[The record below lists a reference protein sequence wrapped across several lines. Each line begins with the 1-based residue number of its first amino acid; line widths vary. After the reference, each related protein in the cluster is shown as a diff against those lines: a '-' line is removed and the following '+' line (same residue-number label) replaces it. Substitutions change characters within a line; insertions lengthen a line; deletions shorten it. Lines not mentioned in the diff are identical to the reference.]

1 MRKIYSIFLATTAAM
16 LFAPAVN
23 AQLPYPDKGAYS
35 IANTIYDKTSVT
47 DYPLIF
53 PHDAGLQQPE
63 NLGVAYSKNVSS
75 PFSDGTYWIKLE
87 SFATGQ
93 SSFIETAA
101 PADIILVLDLSTS
114 MRNTR
119 NRYSYVEATVPSD
132 GWTPHTINAGTY
144 YILYEG
150 EHYKLSRGGNNN
162 NNRNVYFNLEDGT
175 TCYLVNGNV
184 QVGGTAPSVSN
195 NTVVYSG
202 TLYTLNSSSETRFAA
217 LQRATKDFIDVI
229 EKNDKYEDEAGTVE
243 RTGGRLGNRI
253 SIITFNSS
261 ATTQNTL
268 ANGELKD
275 AAGSTPSTAEQ
286 LKTLV
291 DNLKITVQGT
301 TPYNGFVNANAQLAT
316 ISAARMLTATRTV
329 VLFTDGEPYDSG
341 DRWKAIGEALKTKT
355 KDNPNTPNVVE
366 GYDAKVF
373 TVGMFTTA
381 PTETG
386 SNANIWKFMN
396 YVSSNAPNAQNLNTP
411 GDNFN
416 KNAGYYYDVS
426 DESMDLS
433 AVFREIAH
441 QSSGTTSS
449 LNAGS
454 RNVDVVSNSF
464 VLPAGTTT
472 DNIDGVVKVYTARLT
487 GKNGSKYEFEEEIL
501 KGHTPDT
508 EDYEYDVLD
517 ADGNSTGVRKKVDED
532 LNISFNAATNAITVT
547 GFDYNSNFC
556 GPVENQ
562 QGQFDHYQGFKVI
575 IMIPVKMNPNSVGG
589 PNVETNGPGS
599 GIFVNA
605 DSQTAYVP
613 FKSPTVSLP
622 VNIHI
627 KKIGLYPGESAKFKI
642 YRAVIPNMTDE
653 QMKTWNP
660 ASLSEGAWSEVSTV
674 FVTNST
680 NDPNATPMVK
690 VRGLPATIA
699 QDSNN
704 DGVPDKDTDGNV
716 IQLNVVYR
724 IKEENWGWSYTV
736 SNTLDYPNPQYTV
749 TSNVVNP
756 FQFKNTKKNPER
768 IDIEIRHAETKAT
781 NIFKTGETNG
791 HYVDSKAR
799 D

>member
-1 MRKIYSIFLATTAAM
+1 MKKIYSIFLAATAAM
-16 LFAPAVN
+16 LFAPTVN

-35 IANTIYDKTSVT
+35 IANTIYDRTSVT
-47 DYPLIF
+47 EYPLIF
-53 PHDAGLQQPE
+53 PHDTGLQLPE

-75 PFSDGTYWIKLE
+75 PLSDGTYWIKLE

-114 MRNTR
+114 MRNSR
-119 NRYSYVEATVPSD
+119 NVYSYSAASTPSG
-132 GWTPHTINAGTY
+132 GWTPGNINGGQY

-150 EHYKLSRGGNNN
+150 GHYRVRRGGNNN
-162 NNRNVYFNLEDGT
+162 NSRFVYFDLEDGT
-175 TCYLVNGNV
+175 TCYLVNSQV
-184 QVGGTAPSVSN
+184 QVGGTQPSVNN
-195 NTVVYSG
+195 NTEVYNG
-202 TLYTLNSSSETRFAA
+202 TLYTRSQGSETRFEA

-243 RTGGRLGNRI
+243 RAGGRLGNRI

-291 DNLKITVQGT
+291 DNLAITVQGT
-301 TPYNGFVNANAQLAT
+301 TPYNGFVAANAQLAT
-316 ISAARMLTATRTV
+316 INAARMLTASRTV

-355 KDNPNTPNVVE
+355 KDDPATPAVE
-366 GYDAKVF
+366 GYDATVF
-373 TVGMFTTA
+373 TVGMFTNTPA
-381 PTETG
+381 ENTD
-386 SNANIWKFMN
+386 IWKFMN
-396 YVSSNAPNAQNLNTP
+396 YVSSNAPNAQDINTP
-411 GDNFN
+411 GESFN

-433 AVFREIAH
+433 AVFKEIAH

-487 GKNGSKYEFEEEIL
+487 GMNGSAYVFEEEIL
-501 KGHTPDT
+501 KGHTPDSET
-508 EDYEYDVLD
+508 YKYDVLD
-517 ADGNSTGVRKKVDED
+517 ADGNSTGVRKKVDAD
-532 LNISFNAATNAITVT
+532 LNVSFNATTNAITVT

-562 QGQFDHYQGFKVI
+562 QGQIDHYQGFKVI

-642 YRAVIPNMTDE
+642 YRAVIPTMTE
-653 QMKTWNP
+653 EEMKTWNP
-660 ASLSEGAWSEVSTV
+660 ASLSESAWSEVSSV

-680 NDPNATPMVK
+680 SDPNATPMIK
-690 VRGLPATIA
+690 VRGLPATIT
-699 QDSNN
+699 QDLNE
-704 DGVPDKDTDGNV
+704 DGEPDEDSDGNV

-756 FQFKNTKKNPER
+756 FQFKNTKKNPDR

-781 NIFKTGETNG
+781 NIFKTGETHG

-799 D
+799 E